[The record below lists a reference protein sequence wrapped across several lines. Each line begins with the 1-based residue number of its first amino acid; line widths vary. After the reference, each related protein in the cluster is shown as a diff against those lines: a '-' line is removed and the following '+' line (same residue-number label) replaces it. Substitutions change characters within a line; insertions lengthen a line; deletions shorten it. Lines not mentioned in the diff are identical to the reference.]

1 MSESVD
7 IVGVSAH
14 NIAVAVGIKVFNG
27 QGLHMSEHIV
37 SYSFEYAL
45 SYLNHYYVVGIGDKK
60 LSDIVENGE
69 LIIPSTY
76 RGKSVVGI
84 ANGAFD
90 GIFEYDYYDE
100 SSNQGYS
107 NIIIEEGIQSIGKR
121 AFADC
126 TGLRSIALPS
136 TLTEI
141 GEEAFRGSAI
151 RSIVIPAGVST
162 LAEGTFYG
170 CGRLESVELSDS
182 ISYISSSA
190 FEKCVNL
197 VSVKNTDKLLGIAN
211 NAFNGCK
218 KLETFQFGESLKTI
232 GDRAFSGCSSLAII
246 ILPDSLT
253 SLGKEAFSSCI
264 GVKELHIGRGI
275 NEIPERAFNSLRSL
289 EKLVIPDHITAIHRG
304 AFDNLTKLK
313 ELTIPKSVTYFE
325 YCFNSTRN
333 IESIYY
339 EGTLEDWLS
348 INFDSVGSSPLYY
361 SSLAK
366 LYLDGVV
373 LEGDLVIPKGI
384 TVIPNRAFEGY
395 AYITSISFPH
405 DMKYIGDAA
414 FYGCQGLESVKF
426 EGDVDIFGS
435 QIFYGCVNIASIDFG
450 NKLSKIGFG
459 MFSCCGNIERLVIP
473 SSVKV
478 IDFYCFSSCNIGELI
493 LSEGIEEIRGSAFA
507 YGSIPEI
514 HLPSTI
520 KYLGSVVFWRVDKVY
535 YNGTMEQWN
544 EIERHHWY
552 ERYDEYY
559 IHCIDGDIYVPPYYS

>member
-1 MSESVD
+1 MKKIVAILLTILMLSMLISCD
-7 IVGVSAH
+7 IH
-14 NIAVAVGIKVFNG
+14 IPFLDDIKNSDDANDSK
-27 QGLHMSEHIV
+27 L
-37 SYSFEYAL
+37 EYEL
-45 SYLNHYYVVGIGDKK
+45 RGDVYYVVGIGDKK

-100 SSNQGYS
+100 SSNQGYF

-141 GEEAFRGSAI
+141 GEEAF
-151 RSIVIPAGVST
+151 
-162 LAEGTFYG
+162 
-170 CGRLESVELSDS
+170 
-182 ISYISSSA
+182 
-190 FEKCVNL
+190 
-197 VSVKNTDKLLGIAN
+197 
-211 NAFNGCK
+211 NGCK

-232 GDRAFSGCSSLAII
+232 GDSAFSGCASLAII

-253 SLGKEAFSSCI
+253 SLGKEAFSSCS

-275 NEIPERAFNSLRSL
+275 NEIPESAFSSLRSL

-313 ELTIPKSVTYFE
+313 EITIPKSVTYFE

-348 INFDSVGSSPLYY
+348 INFDTVGSSPFYY

-384 TVIPNRAFEGY
+384 TVIPNRAFERY
-395 AYITSISFPH
+395 AHITSISFPH

-450 NKLSKIGFG
+450 NKLSKIGSG
-459 MFSCCGNIERLVIP
+459 MFSCCGDIERLVIP

-478 IDFYCFSSCNIGELI
+478 IYSYCFSSCNIGELI

-520 KYLGSVVFWRVDKVY
+520 KYLGSLVFWQVDEVY

-544 EIERHHWY
+544 EIERDRWY